1 MAQSETA
8 EHSALVIG
16 AGIIGVCSALYLQR
30 EGLRVTLVDRTG
42 PGKGATEGNA
52 GNLGVASCVPA
63 SLPGMLPSVP
73 RLLLDPEEPLSV
85 PWARLPSMVPWFL
98 RFALAG
104 RRQRV
109 EEIAD
114 ARYTLL
120 SRLFDAYDPLLADA
134 GAETLIRRDG
144 LLHIFEDAK
153 YLASSQYV
161 IDLRRRRGIQV
172 REISGDEAR
181 EMEPALGPGIVG
193 AVFLPDVAVTVNP
206 LRLAQ
211 VLAKSFVRQ
220 GGTLLT
226 ETVKGF
232 ELGAEGTPRVVTDVA
247 THAPDLIVLAAG
259 AWSRPLAAQLGCKL
273 PLVAERGYHV
283 MFPEP
288 GIQLR
293 MCVNSRDRHVAVTPM
308 EHGLRFSSIA
318 EFTDPDAP
326 PNPAHT
332 NVIER
337 KAKSLFPTL
346 NVEGATRWVG
356 PRPSL
361 PDSKP
366 VIGPAPRHPNVLFAF
381 GHDHI
386 GIAVAAITGKL
397 IGELAAGRPPSID
410 LTPFRPDRF

>member
-1 MAQSETA
+1 MAETQTPDRT
-8 EHSALVIG
+8 ALVIG
-16 AGIIGVCSALYLQR
+16 AGIVGVCSALYLQR
-30 EGLRVTLVDRTG
+30 EGLRVTLIDRTG

-85 PWARLPSMVPWFL
+85 PWTKLLGMTPWFL

-109 EEIAD
+109 EDIAD
-114 ARYTLL
+114 ARYSLL
-120 SRLFDAYDPLLADA
+120 SKLFEAYDPLLSES

-144 LLHIFEDAK
+144 LLQIFEDAK
-153 YLASSQYV
+153 YLAESKYV
-161 IDLRRRRGIQV
+161 IDLRRRRGIRIQ
-172 REISGDEAR
+172 EMSGNEAR

-211 VLAKSFVRQ
+211 VLAENFVRQ

-232 ELGAEGTPRVVTDVA
+232 EFAAEGPPRVVTDGA
-247 THAPDLIVLAAG
+247 THTPDLIVLAAG
-259 AWSRPLAAQLGCKL
+259 AWSKPLAAQLGCKL
-273 PLVAERGYHV
+273 PLAAERGYNL

-293 MCVNSRDRHVAVTPM
+293 MCINSRDRHVAVTPM
-308 EHGLRFSSIA
+308 EHGLRCSSIA

-326 PNPAHT
+326 LNPAHT
-332 NVIER
+332 DVIER
-337 KAKSLFPTL
+337 KAKALFPTL
-346 NVEGATRWVG
+346 NTEGATRWVG

-386 GIAVAAITGKL
+386 GIAVGAITGKL
-397 IGELAAGRPPSID
+397 IGELAGGRPPSVD
-410 LTPFRPDRF
+410 LAPFRPDRF